1 VADESKTVR
10 LAFAQALSLPP
21 DPCPT
26 SILDLMINL
35 TKDPSGE
42 VRNWACF
49 ALGTQT
55 TADSKSIRAALAD
68 RVNDRHREC
77 RAEAVL
83 GLARRRD
90 DRAVVHV
97 LRALKDGS
105 IGRLTIEAAAYI
117 GSDALMPDLS
127 NLAGEWGLD
136 SEPDSELLRTAISRC
151 NPIQRARHVRSRTV
165 ARTRFEKFLRAELA
179 KRSPAL
185 ELVEVALV
193 EDSEDFFRMSSLQV
207 TCRTDGEAETT
218 NWYWDA
224 LMRRASGRFAKAA
237 ELACDDLTERE
248 PSAKRPLES
257 ATCSEEFVSTADR
270 RGDDHSMC

>member
-1 VADESKTVR
+1 
-10 LAFAQALSLPP
+10 
-21 DPCPT
+21 
-26 SILDLMINL
+26 
-35 TKDPSGE
+35 
-42 VRNWACF
+42 
-49 ALGTQT
+49 
-55 TADSKSIRAALAD
+55 
-68 RVNDRHREC
+68 
-77 RAEAVL
+77 
-83 GLARRRD
+83 
-90 DRAVVHV
+90 
-97 LRALKDGS
+97 LKDGS

-207 TCRTDGEAETT
+207 TCRTDGEAEIT

-248 PSAKRPLES
+248 PSA
-257 ATCSEEFVSTADR
+257 
-270 RGDDHSMC
+270 

>member
-1 VADESKTVR
+1 
-10 LAFAQALSLPP
+10 
-21 DPCPT
+21 
-26 SILDLMINL
+26 
-35 TKDPSGE
+35 
-42 VRNWACF
+42 
-49 ALGTQT
+49 
-55 TADSKSIRAALAD
+55 
-68 RVNDRHREC
+68 
-77 RAEAVL
+77 
-83 GLARRRD
+83 
-90 DRAVVHV
+90 VVHV

-185 ELVEVALV
+185 ELVRVALV
-193 EDSEDFFRMSSLQV
+193 EDSEDYFRLSSLAV
-207 TCRTDGEAETT
+207 TWRAGREPDIT

-224 LMRRASGRFAKAA
+224 LMKRASGHVTKAA
-237 ELACDDLTERE
+237 QLAADDLIRL
-248 PSAKRPLES
+248 ANGAVDAVARP
-257 ATCSEEFVSTADR
+257 
-270 RGDDHSMC
+270 